1 MVRLLPFLILLGPAK
16 GLTGLSPAPL
26 SFESATREVD
36 YEVDCNEYGELSAE
50 TVSSPAGAH
59 SRAVGIDPATGWRQS
74 VSHTIT
80 AAGQTFTASRS
91 FTRAPLGRIG
101 AIGFGA
107 DGEVDFQHHPRLR
120 AVTGW
125 DLRDDTGT
133 PLLSR
138 RQLLDG
144 LDRLEHIVFSDGQGA
159 EIGRLSYQRDEPSG
173 RVARKTLLDG
183 RFWTYGYDPDTGALT
198 NAQLHA
204 ADGSPD
210 PAHAHSYRYD
220 AMGNRVERGGFTGV
234 RTFGANADNQPT
246 GPLRLEPELVS
257 GWIEPVPGLSN
268 LTIRVDGRE
277 AARSPGGGF
286 HYLLDPPTN
295 SAAHL
300 RTVRI
305 TAHGVVD
312 GQTSCVAA
320 VEKELP
326 QPGELAWATHNAS
339 GELTGD
345 GLHSYDWDQRGRLR
359 GAESLMVNDAYR
371 LRFEYLDDGKLREYR
386 VERPDGAGGWALE
399 RRHRY
404 FYDGWN
410 VLEERVTD
418 AAGLTRH
425 RHLWGP
431 DLAGQAAGGAPA
443 AEQGAGG
450 VGGLLGT
457 VTTRPDGSR
466 EFRVA
471 LLDHLGSK
479 VGELGPD
486 GQVRQLL

>member
-1 MVRLLPFLILLGPAK
+1 MVGMSAVAEKPSLPHLDQELRLPAQRVDDEGVGELRIPLSGCPSVLILESAATAKPGLPRAAGDGTIRLMVRLLPFLILLGPAK
-16 GLTGLSPAPL
+16 GTGLSPAPP

-36 YEVDCNEYGELSAE
+36 YEVDCSECGELTAE
-50 TVSSPAGAH
+50 TVSSSAGAH

-159 EIGRLSYQRDEPSG
+159 EIGRLSYERDERSG

-210 PAHAHSYRYD
+210 PAHAHSYGYD
-220 AMGNRVERGGFTGV
+220 AMGNRVGRGGFTGV

-300 RTVRI
+300 QTVRV
-305 TAHGVVD
+305 TAHRVIN
-312 GQTSCVAA
+312 GQTSSS
-320 VEKELP
+320 
-326 QPGELAWATHNAS
+326 Q
-339 GELTGD
+339 
-345 GLHSYDWDQRGRLR
+345 
-359 GAESLMVNDAYR
+359 ESLLARKGMR
-371 LRFEYLDDGKLREYR
+371 LTKLS
-386 VERPDGAGGWALE
+386 LK
-399 RRHRY
+399 
-404 FYDGWN
+404 
-410 VLEERVTD
+410 
-418 AAGLTRH
+418 GLR
-425 RHLWGP
+425 
-431 DLAGQAAGGAPA
+431 
-443 AEQGAGG
+443 
-450 VGGLLGT
+450 
-457 VTTRPDGSR
+457 
-466 EFRVA
+466 
-471 LLDHLGSK
+471 
-479 VGELGPD
+479 
-486 GQVRQLL
+486 